1 MTLISKNRSLFLAMS
16 LFLAGCA
23 TESHKI
29 TAFDHVNAEIKQN
42 NEGVVI
48 KESKNLINS
57 VEPVVYQ
64 SQGNANAS
72 KQPATFTVQKPTGSM
87 FNANPYE
94 PKRPRSVD
102 KGNITLNFEGQDI
115 RQVISSIM
123 TNMLKLNYTISPAVQ
138 GQVSLQTSR
147 PIANADLLP
156 LLETMLKENG
166 HVMLKDGDMYRIM
179 PLANASQNARPRVGK
194 IKTQKTGYQVRIVPL
209 KYVSAVEMQKRLAP
223 YVPAGGLLEVDT
235 ARNTVTIAGIGSEL
249 ARMQTIIETFDVD
262 WLRGKAVGLYR
273 LKNVKVAD
281 VMPELQ
287 GIFGEGG
294 NTPFAGMFQFI
305 PMERNNSIMVITS
318 QESYLY
324 DAKRWLER
332 LDVSNQG
339 EAERLYVYRVQNGRA
354 EHIAGVL
361 SGIFSDGG
369 DSSVP
374 AFNDSENFRD
384 VSVAPG
390 LDLATTGAQNGASP
404 EQVAIPKPRSSG
416 GGTVITGATATIS
429 ADEENNS
436 LVIKATPS
444 NYDLVLQAL
453 RQIDVPKLQVMVEVV
468 IAEVRLVDNLRYG
481 FKFWLQQRDRKVN
494 QGVTFNGPGSAS
506 IGTVDKNGVLTPSN
520 GSTGFNYTLANMA
533 GKINAEISALAT
545 KNMAKFISTPYL
557 FVVDNETAS
566 FNVGERISVDTGK
579 TSNSGGNTTSSKQ
592 YINTGVR
599 LDVTP
604 RVNAG
609 GVVRLDISQEVSQSI
624 PDKETNGNPNIT
636 DRTIDSSVITRDGQT
651 IVLGGL
657 IQQQGDLQRSG
668 VPFVSDLP
676 FVGSLFRGTTDNSTR
691 TELIILITPHVS
703 RNSAQTLDISREFR
717 AKMKG
722 IDASQQINAVPVD

>member
-64 SQGNANAS
+64 SQGNANAPKS
-72 KQPATFTVQKPTGSM
+72 PATFTVQKPTGSM
-87 FNANPYE
+87 FNAKPYE

-361 SGIFSDGG
+361 SGIFSGGG
-369 DSSVP
+369 DSSAP

-390 LDLATTGAQNGASP
+390 LDLATTGAQNGVSP
-404 EQVAIPKPRSSG
+404 EKVAIPKPRSSG

-468 IAEVRLVDNLRYG
+468 IAEVILTDSLEYG
-481 FKFWLQQRDRKVN
+481 FKFWLQEQNQTGTN
-494 QGVTFNGPGSAS
+494 QGFSSNGPGAAKIGEIFDDKGNVKSGQSA
-506 IGTVDKNGVLTPSN
+506 P
-520 GSTGFNYTLANMA
+520 GFNYTLANMA
-533 GKINAEISALAT
+533 GKINAQITALAS
-545 KNMAKFISTPYL
+545 KNMAKLISTPYL

-566 FNVGERISVDTGK
+566 MNVGEKISINTGQ
-579 TSNSGGNTTSSKQ
+579 TTNSSGNTTSSNE
-592 YINTGVR
+592 YIDTGVQ
-599 LDVTP
+599 VNITP

-609 GVVRLDISQEVSQSI
+609 GVVRMDISQVVSRTTGS
-624 PDKETNGNPNIT
+624 GANPNIIN
-636 DRTIDSSVITRDGQT
+636 RSIDSSVITRDGQT
-651 IVLGGL
+651 IALGGL
-657 IQQQGDLQRSG
+657 IQQVGDVGRSG
-668 VPFVSDLP
+668 LPLLGDLP
-676 FVGSLFRGTTDNSTR
+676 FVGSLFRSTVDKSTR
-691 TELIILITPHVS
+691 TELIMLITPHVS

-722 IDASQQINAVPVD
+722 IDASQQINSVPVKE